1 MAKITFKGL
10 EDYELRLSRLSQGA
24 EEIAGKSIYAG
35 AAIVADAVRENIQR
49 LDARPD
55 REGLVAYHKKEPPP
69 LTQSQKQGLLDG
81 FGVSSLQ
88 DDRGYLN
95 VKLGFD
101 GYNKL
106 RTKSFPKGQPN
117 VMIARSLESGS
128 SISPKRPFVRPAVN
142 ASRQAAEEAM
152 AKVLDEEIEKI
163 MT

>member
-24 EEIAGKSIYAG
+24 EEIAGKAIYAG
-35 AAIVADAVRENIQR
+35 AAIVADAVRANIQR

-55 REGLVAYHKKEPPP
+55 REGLVAYQKKEPPP

-81 FGVSSLQ
+81 FGISSLQ
-88 DDRGYLN
+88 NDRGYLN

-101 GYNKL
+101 GYNNL
-106 RTKSFPKGQPN
+106 RTKRFPKGQPN
-117 VMIARSLESGS
+117 AMIARSRESGS
-128 SISPKRPFVRPAVN
+128 SIAKKQPFVRPAVN
-142 ASRQAAEEAM
+142 ASRPAAEEAM